1 MITDKMT
8 YRWLW
13 SCLIAGGLLL
23 SGCSDNSE
31 GNLLTEPEQKDY
43 PLELRSVT
51 RTEGATRIGDAKCPD
66 IRVYLT
72 TASEFL
78 RFDNPPN
85 GTQPYGIFHYNTTN
99 ESWES
104 NLSVKEERQY
114 YLYGYM
120 PASIDGS
127 AEAPEGG
134 NFSDGIVLT
143 LTDIPSIST
152 DDVSVVIGVQRLDA
166 PLAGSA
172 TANVDVGNFSYLSGI
187 VNKNYVNLLMG
198 HLYSALNLS
207 FKVDADYAKLRSIR
221 LKKVEMKSTYGKVK
235 AIIGLRKNS
244 GITSSTY
251 SRTTGSEYS
260 EILYDANEELTT
272 TEKQLGKDV
281 YCAPGIFE
289 MSGTSSNYL
298 SITSTYD
305 VHDKAGN
312 FLKTRTATNKISV
325 TGLSRAMKKT
335 LVLTVAPTY
344 LYILSDADLDNPGV
358 IVSGE

>member
-23 SGCSDNSE
+23 SGCSGDSLE
-31 GNLLTEPEQKDY
+31 TAEQPSTPELGNTLQLQA
-43 PLELRSVT
+43 VT
-51 RTEGATRIGDAKCPD
+51 RTSGATQIGNADCPD
-66 IRVYLT
+66 IKAYLA
-72 TASEFL
+72 TATDL
-78 RFDNPPN
+78 VQIGNN
-85 GTQPYGIFHYNTTN
+85 NYGTFHYNTNSTPAGWT
-99 ESWES
+99 SDI
-104 NLSVKEERQY
+104 SVKEERQY